1 MRLVRSLDFRGWAL
15 LGAAALC
22 IALPGVIAALG
33 GSAHAGVTL
42 EERKLPMR
50 FSWVAC
56 QPDCRGWVSA
66 VGIVTADS
74 PKDFDEFAR
83 GRQLAG
89 ATIVL
94 DSSGGSVN
102 DSIALGRRW
111 RNLGALTT
119 VGISVQTHTAQ
130 GDRASVVPE
139 AYCESMC
146 VFLLL
151 SGKTRYVPE
160 AAHVRVHQIW
170 MGDRADDAK
179 AASYSAQDLMI
190 VERDIGRLAKY
201 TFDMGGAGDLL
212 SLSLSVPPWE
222 DLHELS
228 RGGIAADQSRHHRCR
243 RRGAAAEPTASLTPV
258 AALPAKP
265 VQDRFVSS
273 AVRTPAP
280 IAQPRNRPRRPKPWF
295 RPAASRPRS
304 SDCVPGS
311 SRGAARIV
319 ARRGYRSSRARPL
332 RMTKLSRRLRCR
344 LLGLGFDL
352 ADRIDHGIEGQHG
365 RGMPRL
371 VVAHRLEQRD
381 IGPFALRRAAVF
393 LQHLADG
400 FAQFAQFARGRADDV
415 ARHDRG
421 RGLAERAGLHV
432 MGKIGD
438 DRPVHFEVDLDG
450 RAAQFGMRGGAGVGG
465 GQPAKPGDIA
475 GQFDDALV
483 VDVVQHKI
491 EVSGWPIALRSPLA
505 AAVQQPYIWVANGGN
520 TVRPFLGGP
529 KWKPIRPPWC

>member
-1 MRLVRSLDFRGWAL
+1 MTESCGVELGPLPPARYGACGEGTKLRLVRLLDFRGWAL
-15 LGAAALC
+15 LGAVALC
-22 IALPGVIAALG
+22 IILPGAIAVSG

-56 QPDCRGWVSA
+56 QPNCKGWVSA

-74 PKDFDEFAR
+74 PQDFDDFPR
-83 GRQLAG
+83 GRQLGG

-119 VGISVQTHTAQ
+119 VGVSVQTQTAQ
-130 GDRASVVPE
+130 GARASVTPE

-212 SLSLSVPPWE
+212 LLALNVPPWE

-228 RGGIAADQSRHHRCR
+228 PAELRLTNLVTTDAVAEVLPRNGGAPGSV
-243 RRGAAAEPTASLTPV
+243 PV
-258 AALPAKP
+258 ATLQPKA
-265 VQDRFVSS
+265 VQDRFVGS
-273 AVRTPAP
+273 A
-280 IAQPRNRPRRPKPWF
+280 
-295 RPAASRPRS
+295 
-304 SDCVPGS
+304 
-311 SRGAARIV
+311 
-319 ARRGYRSSRARPL
+319 
-332 RMTKLSRRLRCR
+332 
-344 LLGLGFDL
+344 
-352 ADRIDHGIEGQHG
+352 AD
-365 RGMPRL
+365 
-371 VVAHRLEQRD
+371 
-381 IGPFALRRAAVF
+381 
-393 LQHLADG
+393 
-400 FAQFAQFARGRADDV
+400 
-415 ARHDRG
+415 
-421 RGLAERAGLHV
+421 
-432 MGKIGD
+432 
-438 DRPVHFEVDLDG
+438 
-450 RAAQFGMRGGAGVGG
+450 
-465 GQPAKPGDIA
+465 
-475 GQFDDALV
+475 
-483 VDVVQHKI
+483 
-491 EVSGWPIALRSPLA
+491 
-505 AAVQQPYIWVANGGN
+505 
-520 TVRPFLGGP
+520 
-529 KWKPIRPPWC
+529 